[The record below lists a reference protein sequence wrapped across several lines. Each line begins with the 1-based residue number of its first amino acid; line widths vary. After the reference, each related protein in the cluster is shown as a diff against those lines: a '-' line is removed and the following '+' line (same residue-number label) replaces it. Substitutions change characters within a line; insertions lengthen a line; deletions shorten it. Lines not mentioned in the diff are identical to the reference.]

1 MGCGCYSEKSENAS
15 INNHKKRK
23 HYLDSSF
30 KKDIKPNKNKVT
42 FDEISSVSSFP
53 LNNSNDKTKKIRKS
67 KTCVSQ
73 NINNNNKNL
82 ISKETIR
89 CNISLINFN
98 NEEKKKF
105 HIKIIKSGT
114 IQDLINLIQI
124 EINNLYKIKDHVILF
139 YKGIKVPEDETINN
153 LLKKE
158 NDIIDL
164 DINDWNNIQNKQ
176 KDINVL
182 DLEVILVPYEE
193 EEDIMKEQMKNNLFD
208 VKNDLNEIEK
218 LKEYKFIKKTVSCLF
233 PKCIKHKNEK
243 LMYICLTCYNSFC
256 SLDFEE
262 HKQQFQEHEIIDKN
276 KLLDLSFEVRNIK
289 KLMNNKYYE
298 LVKDM
303 NIDKNSQKNN
313 SEKNPINY
321 ISTNDLFNNIKV
333 EINTLNEKMESIFN
347 SIRES
352 YQKVNLRFLTIYED
366 KMPQIVEFSEYV
378 DKSLDSIQ
386 NLNTYSNENMFVE
399 NYDCYLNIKKISD
412 KYFNN
417 INYLKEIVNKYRE
430 FLEEFKNKESNLI
443 TYIKQGLD
451 NIYNIF
457 KIKNMERM
465 FILNNTDYYQTI
477 LNEYNLNNNKKNNND
492 ISLNTTRDLNRS
504 INLKFLFSDKKSKKF
519 DLLKRKSTNNILG
532 REKFG
537 NFNEKGKNINLNLD
551 KKLLKLNTEQIILN
565 KYQNQN
571 QNIPSPNS
579 SLYLESNLQNKCSS
593 NISTLRDSQTK
604 INIYS
609 LIYGTSDLIKFAAKL
624 KKFEIISP
632 YINNLKLTKF
642 ETYIS
647 NLNFKNK
654 FYISGGYSMPKNFSE
669 YDINKNKFIELPD
682 MISNHYYHNM
692 IGDKN
697 FIYSISGF
705 KSKKVERYN
714 LTENKWIH
722 LPDLEYERTF
732 PNSLIYNDNLFIF
745 GKINNLK
752 EDSNDNFNIIE
763 YINISIE
770 YELSNINNKW
780 NQVKIKFN
788 FPFNCGVIK
797 SDTSIILVG
806 GKLDL
811 NENCINSTY
820 IMKIEEINNK
830 FEINFELNGD
840 KIDKLDEFGGN
851 NFYALDEKKENFGI
865 FSTLNPYSFYI
876 FDKNANK
883 FTNLVYSQK

>member
-1 MGCGCYSEKSENAS
+1 MGCGCYSEKSKNES
-15 INNHKKRK
+15 ISNNKKRK

-30 KKDIKPNKNKVT
+30 TKYTKSNKNKET

-53 LNNSNDKTKKIRKS
+53 LNNSNNKIKKIGKS
-67 KTCVSQ
+67 KTCTNQ
-73 NINNNNKNL
+73 KYNNNNKDL
-82 ISKETIR
+82 IQKETAR

-105 HIKIIKSGT
+105 QIKIIKSGT

-124 EINNLYKIKDHVILF
+124 EINNLYKIKDRVILF

-176 KDINVL
+176 KEINVL

-193 EEDIMKEQMKNNLFD
+193 EEDIMKEQMKNNLLD

-218 LKEYKFIKKTVSCLF
+218 LKEYKFMKKIISCLF
-233 PKCIKHKNEK
+233 PKCVHHKNEK
-243 LMYICLTCYNSFC
+243 LIYVCLTCYNSFC

-298 LVKDM
+298 LLKDM
-303 NIDKNSQKNN
+303 NIDKSSQKNN

-386 NLNTYSNENMFVE
+386 NLNTYSNENMFIE
-399 NYDCYLNIKKISD
+399 NYDNYLNIKKISD

-417 INYLKEIVNKYRE
+417 INYLKKIVNKYRE
-430 FLEEFKNKESNLI
+430 FLEEFKDKGSNLI
-443 TYIKQGLD
+443 NYIKKGID

-465 FILNNTDYYQTI
+465 FILNNTDYYKSI
-477 LNEYNLNNNKKNNND
+477 LNEYNLNNTKKNYND
-492 ISLNTTRDLNRS
+492 ISLNTTRDLNTS

-537 NFNEKGKNINLNLD
+537 NYIQKGKSINLD
-551 KKLLKLNTEQIILN
+551 KKFMKLNSEQVILN
-565 KYQNQN
+565 KYQN

-579 SLYLESNLQNKCSS
+579 SLNLESNLQNKCSS
-593 NISTLRDSQTK
+593 NVSTLRDSQTK

-609 LIYGTSDLIKFAAKL
+609 LIYGTSDLIKFKAKL
-624 KKFEIISP
+624 KKLEIISP
-632 YINNLKLTKF
+632 DINDLKITKF
-642 ETYIS
+642 ETYTS
-647 NLNFKNK
+647 SLNFKNK
-654 FYISGGYSMPKNFSE
+654 FYISGGYSTQNNFFE

-705 KSKKVERYN
+705 KSKKVEKYN
-714 LTENKWIH
+714 LIENKWIP

-752 EDSNDNFNIIE
+752 EDSIDNFNIIE

-770 YELSNINNKW
+770 NELSNINNKW

-788 FPFNCGVIK
+788 FPFNSGVIK

-811 NENCINSTY
+811 NEDCINSTY

-840 KIDKLDEFGGN
+840 KIDKPDEFGGN
-851 NFYALDEKKENFGI
+851 NFYPLDVKRENFGI
-865 FSTLNPYSFYI
+865 FSTINPYLFYI